1 MVKNVV
7 DSLELGP
14 KLTDAYGPKWIL
26 GIKAQVRPSSP
37 LQLCINTAKTLMLII
52 SRKRTIG
59 LNPNFSSPTHFR
71 SSSSNF
77 VSFSISISICF
88 ALIAKS
94 LVMWCRV
101 FFCIWFLF
109 TSHNQPD
116 CRPTLPLSQMI
127 TSFIISVKVGT
138 FLH

>member
-26 GIKAQVRPSSP
+26 GIRAQFRPSSH
-37 LQLCINTAKTLMLII
+37 LQLCINMAKTLMLIV

-59 LNPNFSSPTHFR
+59 LNPYLSSPIHFR

-77 VSFSISISICF
+77 VSFSISISISICF

-94 LVMWCRV
+94 LVMWCRGFFV
-101 FFCIWFLF
+101 FGF
-109 TSHNQPD
+109 SSP
-116 CRPTLPLSQMI
+116 PI
-127 TSFIISVKVGT
+127 TSQIADQPYPFPR
-138 FLH
+138 